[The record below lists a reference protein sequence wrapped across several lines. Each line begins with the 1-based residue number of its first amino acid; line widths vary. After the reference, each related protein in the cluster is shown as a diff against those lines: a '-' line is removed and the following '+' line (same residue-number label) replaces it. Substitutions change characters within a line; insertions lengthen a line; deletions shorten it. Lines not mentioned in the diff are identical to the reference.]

1 MPSESQFTLLGKRRF
16 LPFFITQFLG
26 AFNDNVFKNA
36 LIILIAFQHMGDDL
50 AGSRYLVNISAALF
64 ILPFFLFS
72 STAGQI
78 GDSYEKSTLIRGIKL
93 AEIFIMFLAVI
104 GFLLESISLLM
115 AVLFLMGTQSSL
127 FGPVKYGYLPQHLD
141 GAELTG
147 GNGLVEM
154 GTFMAI
160 LSGMM
165 LGSALMTVEGGE
177 YVVSVVVLV
186 VAFAGY
192 MGARN
197 IPLTPAVEPG
207 LRVNWNVFVQ
217 TWVTV
222 RMVTRNRTV
231 FFSVL
236 GISWFWFIGSTY
248 MVQLPNYT
256 REMLNG
262 DESVYIL
269 LVTVFCIGISIGS
282 LLCEKLSG
290 HRVEIGLVPLGAAG
304 ISLFGVDLYFSAPG
318 TVETSAGPLMIG
330 QFLQLEGGLR
340 CLVDMALI
348 GIFGGFY
355 IVPLFAVV
363 QQRTQKGI
371 LSRVVA
377 GNNILNAFFMV
388 LSAVFGIVLLGKLG
402 YTEDEVFFI
411 IAVLNIMVTGAV
423 FLLVPEFIQ
432 RFRARLGSLTSR
444 LL

>member
-1 MPSESQFTLLGKRRF
+1 MLSESQFSLLGERRF
-16 LPFFITQFLG
+16 LPFFITQFFG

-36 LIILIAFQHMGDDL
+36 LIILIAFQGMSHDV

-78 GDSYEKSTLIRGIKL
+78 GDRYEKSALIRSIKL
-93 AEIFIMFLAVI
+93 AEIFIMLLAVI
-104 GFLLESISLLM
+104 GFLLGSVSLLL

-127 FGPVKYGYLPQHLD
+127 FGPVKYGYLPQHLS

-165 LGSALMTVEGGE
+165 LGSVVMTVEGAQ
-177 YVVSVVVLV
+177 YWLSAVVLMI
-186 VAFAGY
+186 AFAGY
-192 MGARN
+192 IGARN

-207 LRVNWNVFVQ
+207 LKINWNVFVQ

-222 RMVTRNRTV
+222 RMVTRNRMV

-256 REMLNG
+256 REILNS
-262 DESVYIL
+262 DETVYITL
-269 LVTVFCIGISIGS
+269 ITVFCIGISIGS

-304 ISLFGVDLYFSAPG
+304 ISLFGVDLYFSAPVMAEAG
-318 TVETSAGPLMIG
+318 AELLMVE
-330 QFLQLEGGLR
+330 QFLRAEGGLR
-340 CLVDMALI
+340 CLMDIALI
-348 GIFGGFY
+348 GTFGGFY

-371 LSRVVA
+371 LSRVIA
-377 GNNILNAFFMV
+377 GNNILNALFIV
-388 LSAVFGIVLLGKLG
+388 LSAVFGIVLLGKSG
-402 YTEDEVFFI
+402 YTEDEVFLVT
-411 IAVLNIMVTGAV
+411 AVLNVMVTGFI
-423 FLLVPEFIQ
+423 FLLAPEFI
-432 RFRARLGSLTSR
+432 RHLKEWLGGFISR
-444 LL
+444 PS